1 METTSKHFWKRDAIF
16 YCLRHTDTHPSA
28 ETVHQMLQEEYP
40 DISLAT
46 VYRNLALFKRQG
58 LIQSLGTVGGV
69 ERFDG
74 NTAPHVHFVCT
85 ECDAVIDLPEMEV
98 PQSLNQEAERW
109 GGCQVDGCQLIF
121 TGRCA
126 ACIK

>member
-1 METTSKHFWKRDAIF
+1 MEATKKHFWKRDAILD
-16 YCLRHTDTHPSA
+16 CLRHTDAHPSA
-28 ETVHQMLQEEYP
+28 ETVHQMLHEDYP
-40 DISLAT
+40 EISMAT

-58 LIQSLGTVGGV
+58 LIQSVGTVGGV

-74 NTAPHVHFVCT
+74 NPKPHVHFICT
-85 ECDAVIDLPEMEV
+85 ACDAVIDLSQMEV

-109 GGCQVDGCQLIF
+109 GGCTVDSCQLTF

-126 ACIK
+126 DCGK